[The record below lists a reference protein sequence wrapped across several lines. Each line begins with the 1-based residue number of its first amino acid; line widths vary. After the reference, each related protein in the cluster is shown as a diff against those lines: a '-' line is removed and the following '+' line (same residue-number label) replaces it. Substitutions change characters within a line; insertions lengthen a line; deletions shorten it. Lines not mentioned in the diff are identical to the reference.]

1 MASTA
6 RPDPGVRISYAIG
19 FALAGSLALLRVGR
33 TLLPWWFSGSSDYA
47 RGVHDPALWAT
58 LHAYLL
64 VAGLVPALVALVLG
78 SAALRRRAD
87 DVWTWAAVVSNASF
101 AIVALQLVVVLTR
114 SGFVGYVLD
123 ALPRFLDV

>member
-1 MASTA
+1 
-6 RPDPGVRISYAIG
+6 
-19 FALAGSLALLRVGR
+19 
-33 TLLPWWFSGSSDYA
+33 
-47 RGVHDPALWAT
+47 
-58 LHAYLL
+58 LL